1 MGTRPLSPTCCYLV
15 LSFDAG
21 YTFTLPSPFSCLACF
36 SSVSTVDVEGHEWAA
51 LLGVFQAMA
60 QGRLW
65 VGQLQVE
72 LHINIKVRA
81 WGEGKG
87 M

>member
-1 MGTRPLSPTCCYLV
+1 
-15 LSFDAG
+15 
-21 YTFTLPSPFSCLACF
+21 
-36 SSVSTVDVEGHEWAA
+36 VDVEGHEWAA